1 MSMNPN
7 EEEAVWVSACLLGQ
21 PVRYNG
27 HASADTALVA
37 ALAHVRVIAVC
48 PEILAGLPTPR
59 LPAELCGG
67 DGAAVLEGRAQV
79 VDLSGRDVSEAC
91 LAGAEAAL
99 ALARLH
105 GARRAVLKEN
115 SPSCGCSRVY
125 DGRFCNAKVA
135 GEGVTAALLRRHGI
149 QVEGRG

>member
-1 MSMNPN
+1 MYPS
-7 EEEAVWVSACLLGQ
+7 EEEVVLVSACLLGQ

-27 HASADTALVA
+27 HASADPALVA
-37 ALAHVRVIAVC
+37 ALADKRVIPVC

-67 DGAAVLEGRAQV
+67 DGNAVLDGTAQV
-79 VDLSGRDVSEAC
+79 VDLSGQDVSAAY
-91 LAGAEAAL
+91 LAGAEATL
-99 ALARLH
+99 ALAQQH

-125 DGRFCNAKVA
+125 DGRFCNAKAA
-135 GEGVTAALLRRHGI
+135 GQGVTAALLRRHGI
-149 QVEGRG
+149 EVEGRG